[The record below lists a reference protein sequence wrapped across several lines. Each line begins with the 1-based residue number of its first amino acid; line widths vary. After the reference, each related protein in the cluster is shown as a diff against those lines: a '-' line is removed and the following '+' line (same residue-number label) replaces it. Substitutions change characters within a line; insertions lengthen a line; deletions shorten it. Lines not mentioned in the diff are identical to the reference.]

1 MEADLRSADKKLAEN
16 LKTIQKLNRDV
27 ERRDKEIEDLESA
40 DRQVVDTVQPP
51 LPGVAD
57 CRSILER
64 LRQVLDLLRNS
75 SQRQSSQK

>member
-51 LPGVAD
+51 RPGVAD
-57 CRSILER
+57 CHSVFER

-75 SQRQSSQK
+75 SQR